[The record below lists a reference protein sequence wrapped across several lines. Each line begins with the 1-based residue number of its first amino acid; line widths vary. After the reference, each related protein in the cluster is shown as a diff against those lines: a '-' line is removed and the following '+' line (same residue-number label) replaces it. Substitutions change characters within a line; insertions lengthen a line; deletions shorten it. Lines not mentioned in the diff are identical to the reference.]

1 MISVYLFGH
10 PYILRVFG
18 QSHILRFLGRPHIL
32 RFFRQPHILRFSC
45 SVAPFSPP
53 GTSTTPQVA
62 PGGRD
67 GLTARLIF
75 FLVLE
80 GIGQG

>member
-1 MISVYLFGH
+1 MMSVYLFGH
-10 PYILRVFG
+10 LHILRVFG
-18 QSHILRFLGRPHIL
+18 QPYILRFLGRHNI
-32 RFFRQPHILRFSC
+32 FRFSC
-45 SVAPFSPP
+45 SLAPFSPP